1 MERGGS
7 DSPGM
12 LLRQQSVTQQRLAQ
26 AQALVEE
33 LRRQAEA
40 EGEGELEHEQQ
51 QRQASR
57 GTPARPEPTQLAI
70 RQEQEQE
77 QEEGQAQGRGR
88 GHWGAVRAHVN
99 MRQATRAFR
108 VPPPPAGPPPKF
120 ALSSNDLDP

>member
-1 MERGGS
+1 MGGMERGGS

-40 EGEGELEHEQQ
+40 EVP
-51 QRQASR
+51 RMTPDS
-57 GTPARPEPTQLAI
+57 GTPARPQLALEQE
-70 RQEQEQE
+70 QEQEQE
-77 QEEGQAQGRGR
+77 QEEEQAQGRGR